1 MALVCDLQS
10 MLHKTLSHFTV
21 INKTPCTVPQVCVL
35 YLLAQVA
42 RFLTMCP
49 KSDRRYFVLPY
60 LSNDPLSGK
69 GKRVELQET
78 PCSQAPPL
86 SYLMCREKLGSTE
99 ETCSER

>member
-49 KSDRRYFVLPY
+49 KSDRSKDFALPS

-78 PCSQAPPL
+78 L
-86 SYLMCREKLGSTE
+86 SYLRCLERLGSTE